1 MLNNLPIARPE
12 TPASRSRFA
21 LNTFWIKFR
30 LPLKKIKMRCCPMD
44 KKAKKRIEL
53 LNKRLQKLRQQ
64 IAGVRQQLDEPEELA
79 RLEAEIG
86 AAEAEIAQLKAS

>member
-1 MLNNLPIARPE
+1 MLKNLPIARTE
-12 TPASRSRFA
+12 TPASRNRFA
-21 LNTFWIKFR
+21 LNTFWIKLR
-30 LPLKKIKMRCCPMD
+30 LQSQKNQDEVLPMD

>member
-1 MLNNLPIARPE
+1 
-12 TPASRSRFA
+12 
-21 LNTFWIKFR
+21 
-30 LPLKKIKMRCCPMD
+30 MD

-79 RLEAEIG
+79 RLAAEIG
-86 AAEAEIAQLKAS
+86 AAEAEIVQLKGS